1 MSTPNQPHLPLERR
15 GVKPEDIVEIN
26 GRLWFVDR
34 DGYRVVYQ
42 GWETPLHCVAIEDR
56 EHLRL
61 VAVSLCL
68 SGLARQE
75 EVAAHFGMSLRTLQR
90 AIRRYQAEGLDGLR
104 RKKGQGR
111 HRKIGA
117 TQEAYLRRWYDA
129 GASNVEI
136 ARRLG
141 VREGTIRNALKRMGL
156 GRAPVDATAPMFAED
171 SGAAGEEAARTTEAE
186 TVRAA
191 ELDGPVDADPVVAP
205 AAYDD
210 PLDRSVDRVLAAL
223 GKIDDAEP
231 IFAAGEGLPRVGVF
245 LAVALLAK
253 SGVVD
258 IFVRLYRSI
267 GPAFYGL
274 RTSVVC
280 LVVLALLRIKR
291 PENLKE
297 HPPQSLGRLLGLDR
311 APEVKTLRRKMAIL
325 AQRGLGRELMR
336 ALAEHHVATHEDAV
350 GVLYVDGHVK
360 EYSGQAP
367 LSKAYNTRRRQPVPG
382 ETATWVN
389 DVQGDPLFV
398 VPSPMNAGLS
408 KTLLPVLAE
417 VRELL
422 GPEREV
428 TVVFDRGGWSTRLFH
443 QLMTAGFHLITYRRG
458 HDPRIA
464 PSEFV
469 TRRFVADGRT
479 HEYELHDQPRVRL
492 GRAGEK
498 GGPQYVWMRQVTR
511 LRDGNRQT
519 PVITDRRDLP
529 PEEVL
534 YLMFNRWRQ
543 ENFFKYL
550 RDEFALDALVE
561 YGAEPV
567 EAGSDRPN
575 PAIRALD
582 KEITRESA
590 ALAHAQ
596 RRLGIALADNE
607 ERQRPTVRGFKIA
620 HAELLRDIQEFQQG
634 IARLE
639 ARKAA
644 LPKRVP
650 ADGVMRLKRERK
662 IIADAIKI
670 VAYRLESDLARQLSV
685 HYPRSEQEGRTLL
698 HTAFQ
703 APGDIAV
710 TDGELRITLA
720 PLSSPHRTRAIAALC
735 QDLTKLRATFP
746 GTGLRLVLQAAE
758 PATIA

>member
-1 MSTPNQPHLPLERR
+1 MSTNHQPYLPMEHRH
-15 GVKPEDIVEIN
+15 VKSEEIVEIN
-26 GRLWFVDR
+26 TRLWFAER

-42 GWETPLHCVAIEDR
+42 GWETPLHCVAIDDQ
-56 EHLRL
+56 EHMRL

-68 SGLARQE
+68 SGLAKQE
-75 EVAAHFGMSLRTLQR
+75 EVAGHFGMSLRTLQR
-90 AIRRYQAEGLDGLR
+90 SIRRYQAGGLDGLR
-104 RKKGQGR
+104 RKKGKGR
-111 HRKIGA
+111 RRKIGV
-117 TQEAYLRRWYDA
+117 TQEAYVRRWFER
-129 GASNVEI
+129 GESNREM

-141 VREGTIRNALKRMGL
+141 VTEGTVRSALKRMGL
-156 GRAPVDATAPMFAED
+156 KASRTEATASMFAED
-171 SGAAGEEAARTTEAE
+171 GEDEPQEGEEDAEPEAE
-186 TVRAA
+186 EADDAA
-191 ELDGPVDADPVVAP
+191 AIRPL
-205 AAYDD
+205 AALHDD

-223 GKIDDAEP
+223 GKIDDADP
-231 IFAAGEGLPRVGVF
+231 IFAEAEGLPRVGVF

-258 IFVRLYRSI
+258 IFARLYRSI

-280 LVVLALLRIKR
+280 MVILALLRIKR
-291 PENLKE
+291 PENVKE

-311 APEVKTLRRKMAIL
+311 APEVKTLRRKMAAL
-325 AQRGLGRELMR
+325 AARGQGKELMR
-336 ALAEHHVATHEDAV
+336 ALAEHHVEAHEEVV

-367 LSKAYNTRRRQPVPG
+367 LSKAYNTRRRLPAPG

-389 DVQGDPLFV
+389 DLQGDPLFV

-408 KTLLPVLAE
+408 KTLLPVLSE

-422 GPEREV
+422 GTEREL

-469 TRRFVADGRT
+469 TRTFVADGHR
-479 HEYELHDQPRVRL
+479 HEYAVHDQRRVRL
-492 GRAGEK
+492 GRTGERH
-498 GGPQYVWMRQVTR
+498 GAQYVWMRQVTR

-519 PVITDRRDLP
+519 PVITDRQDLA
-529 PEEVL
+529 PEHVL

-567 EAGSDRPN
+567 DAGSDRPN
-575 PAIRALD
+575 PEIRELD
-582 KEITRESA
+582 KEISREWA
-590 ALAHAQ
+590 ALADAQ
-596 RRLGIALADNE
+596 QVLGIALEDNE

-620 HAELLRDIQEFQQG
+620 HAELLRGIEKSRQR

-639 ARKAA
+639 ARKAT

-650 ADGVMRLKRERK
+650 AHGVMRLKRERK
-662 IIADAIKI
+662 IIADAIKMI
-670 VAYRLESDLARQLSV
+670 AYRLESDLARRLSA
-685 HYPRSEQEGRTLL
+685 HYARSEQEGRTLL
-698 HTAFQ
+698 HTVFQ

-746 GTGLRLVLQAAE
+746 GTGLRLVLEAPE